1 MKKPKLI
8 VMAAGLGSRYGGLK
22 QMESISDNNEIIL
35 DFACY
40 DAVKAGFDEIIF
52 IIKPEMEE
60 VFKERVINPMSRY
73 AKISYVFQELHQ
85 LPDGFEVPEGRIKPW
100 GTCHA
105 VMAAAE
111 LIDGPF
117 AVINSDD
124 YYGKSSFKEMY
135 RFLANN
141 REQTQLCM
149 IGYMVQNTL
158 SDQGSVTRGICSVK
172 EGFLTDIQETKGL
185 FRNDEGI
192 ILSEDNKL
200 IDKDTVVSMNFWGF
214 TESMLKEIIA
224 GFPQFLKSAK
234 ADNLLTSEYL
244 LPIKVGELLSEKKYT
259 VRVLESTDT
268 WYGVTYQ
275 EDRKNVEDALRKMK
289 TEGLYP
295 QKIWE

>member
-224 GFPQFLKSAK
+224 GFPQFLKSAT

>member
-1 MKKPKLI
+1 
-8 VMAAGLGSRYGGLK
+8 
-22 QMESISDNNEIIL
+22 
-35 DFACY
+35 
-40 DAVKAGFDEIIF
+40 
-52 IIKPEMEE
+52 
-60 VFKERVINPMSRY
+60 
-73 AKISYVFQELHQ
+73 
-85 LPDGFEVPEGRIKPW
+85 
-100 GTCHA
+100 
-105 VMAAAE
+105 
-111 LIDGPF
+111 
-117 AVINSDD
+117 
-124 YYGKSSFKEMY
+124 MY